1 MKLKKLMNVYPI
13 KIIENIIQLDVGQR
27 GINLQYDDNLCSRT
41 ENNLLNSSRKIMEK
55 PGTTVGIVT
64 GFFIPHGEPPAPE
77 TDGPIGALALARGLN
92 SLGYKVLLISD
103 SLCIQPLAAGVKFF
117 SEQLK
122 GTELI
127 EFPFDSDDLDNDEQ
141 TTNKLQYTKKTIDFV
156 NRFYQKYTALE
167 FLISI
172 ERVGPC
178 HTLFS
183 FLKQQKKGS
192 FIDQTAFKT
201 YGPGELFNQC
211 LNMRGESVAA
221 YTAKLYHLFEYIHYK
236 NLSINTIGIGDG
248 GNEIG
253 MGSIPWNVIHQNIIN
268 GLGGK
273 VACRIPTDFTIVSG
287 VSNWAG
293 YALIA
298 AICCL
303 LKKQFL
309 FLELFSEKSETEFLQ
324 HLTEQK
330 LAIDGVLGYPNLSVD
345 GIDWEVHLAIL
356 KFIKNIL
363 IN

>member
-1 MKLKKLMNVYPI
+1 MNVYPI
-13 KIIENIIQLDVGQR
+13 RIIENIIQLDVGQR
-27 GINLQYDDNLCSRT
+27 GINLQHTDNLCSRT
-41 ENNLLNSSRKIMEK
+41 ENNLLNSSQKIIKK
-55 PGTTVGIVT
+55 PGTTVGIIT
-64 GFFIPHGEPPAPE
+64 GFFIPHGAPPAPE

-103 SLCIQPLAAGVKFF
+103 SLCMQPLAAGMRFF

-127 EFPFDSDDLDNDEQ
+127 EFPLDPDDLEKDEIV
-141 TTNKLQYTKKTIDFV
+141 TNNLQYTKKNIDYV

-178 HTLFS
+178 HSLFS
-183 FLKQQKKGS
+183 FLEQQKHGNS
-192 FIDQTAFKT
+192 IDQTVFKT
-201 YGPGELFNQC
+201 YGPGELSDQC
-211 LNMRGESVAA
+211 LNMKGVSVSA
-221 YTAKLYHLFEYIHYK
+221 YTAKLYHLFEYIHNK
-236 NLSINTIGIGDG
+236 KLSIDTIGIGDG

-253 MGSIPWNVIHQNIIN
+253 MGNIPWKVIHQNILN

-298 AICCL
+298 AICFL
-303 LKKQFL
+303 LKKHFL
-309 FLELFSEKSETEFLQ
+309 FLELFSEKSETEFMQ
-324 HLTEQK
+324 QLTEQK
-330 LAIDGVLGYPNLSVD
+330 LAIDGVLGCPNLSVD

-356 KFIKNIL
+356 KLIKNIL
-363 IN
+363 TS